1 MDSGDDDEEPAG
13 APDRRQHLSFSDG
26 GFDDGGLGDGVF
38 DDGGVDDGG
47 FDGGAVGPDAESSRR
62 HQDEDD
68 TVPQAEFHR
77 DENTQDRENSEER
90 EVHFDIKNVERK
102 AGG

>member
-1 MDSGDDDEEPAG
+1 MDSGDDDDEPVG
-13 APDRRQHLSFSDG
+13 APDRRQHLSFDDGGSDDG
-26 GFDDGGLGDGVF
+26 GFGGGVF
-38 DDGGVDDGG
+38 DDGGVNDGG

-62 HQDEDD
+62 PQDEDD